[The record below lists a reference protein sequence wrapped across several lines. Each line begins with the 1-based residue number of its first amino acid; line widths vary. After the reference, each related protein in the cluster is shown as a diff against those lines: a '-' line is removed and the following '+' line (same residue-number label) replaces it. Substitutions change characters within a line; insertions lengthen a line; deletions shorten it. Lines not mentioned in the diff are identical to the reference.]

1 MLQVIKEP
9 EFKKYNAQIVIR
21 NYALIKAF
29 GSSKRLGHQSVW
41 VIKAT

>member
-29 GSSKRLGHQSVW
+29 GSSKRLDEADTVRD
-41 VIKAT
+41 VK